1 VAPSARH
8 TDVVVVVS
16 VSEGDVEGCASGNAG
31 AGTESVACT
40 VAEALGFDLVGVVSA
55 IEIFAESDSVPAA
68 GACAIATCGEAAAFE
83 TWGAGSS
90 GGEEVTAN
98 VTCGE
103 GAAVISSAS
112 AASSAEVSGGAEATW
127 TAILSGPIAS
137 RAVATC
143 SVSGRG
149 EAAREVSARAGVRVT
164 GSENGS
170 AHVGASVS
178 VSANGTVTATVNATP
193 ATLAQALARATDSAS
208 ASVTECVL
216 AQCVPTHSVD

>member
-55 IEIFAESDSVPAA
+55 IEIFAESDSAPAA
-68 GACAIATCGEAAAFE
+68 GACATCGEAAAFE

-90 GGEEVTAN
+90 GGEVTAN

-112 AASSAEVSGGAEATW
+112 AAASAEASGGAEATW

-170 AHVGASVS
+170 AHVSASVS
-178 VSANGTVTATVNATP
+178 ASANGTVTATVNATP
-193 ATLAQALARATDSAS
+193 GTLAQALARATDSAS